1 MLDSQI
7 NYMWNEY
14 ELTLSSAAEL
24 RKEDMTDV
32 PAMRKQIAGIKD
44 ELRKLGDVNVNAI
57 EDYKALMERYTFLKN
72 QHDDLIEAEKT
83 LEGII
88 QELDTAMRKQFAE
101 KFEEIRREF
110 DKVFKELFGGGK
122 GTLEL
127 IEDEDI
133 LEAGVRIIAQPPGK
147 KLQNMMQLSG
157 GEKSFTAIACY
168 LQSRV

>member
-1 MLDSQI
+1 
-7 NYMWNEY
+7 
-14 ELTLSSAAEL
+14 
-24 RKEDMTDV
+24 
-32 PAMRKQIAGIKD
+32 
-44 ELRKLGDVNVNAI
+44 
-57 EDYKALMERYTFLKN
+57 MERYTFLKN

-133 LEAGVRIIAQPPGK
+133 LEAGVRI
-147 KLQNMMQLSG
+147 SH
-157 GEKSFTAIACY
+157 
-168 LQSRV
+168 SRPERNYRI

>member
-1 MLDSQI
+1 MNSYPSVSYTHL
-7 NYMWNEY
+7 
-14 ELTLSSAAEL
+14 
-24 RKEDMTDV
+24 
-32 PAMRKQIAGIKD
+32 GIKD

-88 QELDTAMRKQFAE
+88 QELDTAMRKQFTE

-127 IEDEDI
+127 IEEMCIRDS
-133 LEAGVRIIAQPPGK
+133 L
-147 KLQNMMQLSG
+147 
-157 GEKSFTAIACY
+157 
-168 LQSRV
+168 